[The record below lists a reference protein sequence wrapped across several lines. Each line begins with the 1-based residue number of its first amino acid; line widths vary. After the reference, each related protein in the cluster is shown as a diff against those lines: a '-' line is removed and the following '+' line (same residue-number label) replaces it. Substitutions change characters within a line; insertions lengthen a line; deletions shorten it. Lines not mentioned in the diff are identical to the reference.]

1 MLDTGVIF
9 PSKSPWTSPLV
20 SVQEKDGTLCLCVDY
35 RKVNKVTTD
44 DKYPMPKVDELLE
57 KIGRTQFISTLDLIT
72 QGYYQV
78 SVKEGDREKTAF
90 ATPMAVESISSLACR
105 LD

>member
-1 MLDTGVIF
+1 MLDAGVIV

-20 SVQEKDGTLCLCVDY
+20 PVRKKDGTLRLCVDY

-44 DKYPMPKVDELLE
+44 VRYPMPRVDELLE
-57 KIGRTQFISTLDLIT
+57 KIEGAQFISTLDLT

-90 ATPMAVESISSLACR
+90 ATPSGKDMQA
-105 LD
+105 